1 MTSLSSFINPSHY
14 QKESIGVPFY
24 AAMQAGS
31 TYVAPTFNNS
41 GATAD
46 LGGLFGWLIYARSN
60 TAYFNPAKGTTSDS
74 YILYTNPNDLVGD
87 LNKLSGITNAL
98 LAQSPGGTAALF
110 TYSGTTITP
119 TTRGLDFIYAINY
132 LAYGGYLVLSGTTT
146 GFDTFENNTNENLD
160 VVIAQNNF
168 GNIAKWIE
176 GKSYVVGVFPTQAS
190 NGFTGASTDMLDFS
204 ALFNGGIS
212 LTGDEAKRIF
222 NIRGTKSQTTAS
234 TPEAPTTFD
243 VTSLLDNGSM
253 TYTISTV
260 SDVAGFFARAKNRNE
275 LFLTIGGLDRSY
287 VLNGSLNQSTD
298 WNSTERTTLRN
309 KKVNFFVNYTP
320 KFLGSDLV
328 GATGASSITVED
340 RVGPAKMKQELTQML
355 NQIGLKYSFEI
366 NNTATRDSVYTDI
379 ETELNQYSSYLDTTR
394 TQIICDSSNNT
405 DNSSTLNITLIVK
418 PLLGTDSFTINVT
431 FTQ

>member
-110 TYSGTTITP
+110 TYSVSTITP

-132 LAYGGYLVLSGTTT
+132 LAYGGYLVLTGTTA

-190 NGFTGASTDMLDFS
+190 NGFTGASTDMLDFTT
-204 ALFNGGIS
+204 LFNVGIS

-222 NIRGTKSQTTAS
+222 NIRGTKSQTTSS
-234 TPEAPTTFD
+234 TPTTFD
-243 VTSLLDNGSM
+243 VSSLLDNGSM
-253 TYTISTV
+253 SYTISTV

-320 KFLGSDLV
+320 RFLGSDLV

-379 ETELNQYSSYLDTTR
+379 ETELNQYSAYLDNTR

>member
-14 QKESIGVPFY
+14 EKESIGVPFY

-110 TYSGTTITP
+110 TYSVSTITP

-132 LAYGGYLVLSGTTT
+132 LAYGGYLVLTGTTA

-190 NGFTGASTDMLDFS
+190 NGFTGASTDMLDFTT
-204 ALFNGGIS
+204 LFNGGIS

-222 NIRGTKSQTTAS
+222 NIRGTKSQTTSS
-234 TPEAPTTFD
+234 TPTTFD
-243 VTSLLDNGSM
+243 VSSLLDNGSM
-253 TYTISTV
+253 SYTISTV

-320 KFLGSDLV
+320 RFLGSDLV

-379 ETELNQYSSYLDTTR
+379 ETELNQYSAYLDNTR